1 MKGLLGLA
9 AIGEALIG
17 LILIVNPMAVIR
29 VLFGSDIADAGII
42 MSRIA
47 GIGLLSL
54 GIACLPH
61 AAPKGAFYGMLCY
74 SGIAS
79 LYLLFIVITSRFV
92 GVLLWPAIFVHIVLT
107 ALLVVV
113 GFMQGSKHRSH

>member
-1 MKGLLGLA
+1 MNTLLGLA
-9 AIGEALIG
+9 ALGEALTGIV
-17 LILIVNPMAVIR
+17 LIVSPVVVVR

-61 AAPKGAFYGMLCY
+61 VAPRGAFYGMLSY

-79 LYLLFIVITSRFV
+79 FYLLFIVMNGRFG
-92 GVLLWPAIFVHIVLT
+92 GVLLWPAILVHIALTVLL
-107 ALLVVV
+107 AIV
-113 GFMQGSKHRSH
+113 GFRHREF